1 MNDKKLNEKV
11 FKVVDKLNKLK
22 EVLKSMQD
30 EDKLKYIEYLN
41 SLVIQLEDFES
52 EIVSYLEDVPLVN
65 IKKRI

>member
-22 EVLKSMQD
+22 EVLKSMKD

-65 IKKRI
+65 LKKRI

>member
-52 EIVSYLEDVPLVN
+52 EIVSYLEDVPLVDL
-65 IKKRI
+65 KKRI

>member
-65 IKKRI
+65 LKKRI

>member
-30 EDKLKYIEYLN
+30 EDKLKYVEYLN